1 MSEKESAKRGYMNK
15 EEIRRHMAHLSH
27 PLAKVKY
34 LEKVLKKE
42 KNLSKRT
49 LKNVKSTWYDLYMEI
64 ASSER
69 NHAKNVESADHFAE
83 AYHAYRKAGNIFEN
97 LGNHY
102 ENEDQAVCRLNA
114 YTGAIG
120 SFIDANNAYK
130 KHYRGLSNQRL
141 LDNIRELEEK
151 REIERNIWIPKRIS
165 VTTSIIGI
173 VSGIF
178 FLSPNLTGN
187 VVGNLNQTS
196 TNFIGGGF
204 LILGLV
210 AGFFWFKKSGKKD
223 SKPVKRKLRKKR

>member
-1 MSEKESAKRGYMNK
+1 MASAVNY
-15 EEIRRHMAHLSH
+15 
-27 PLAKVKY
+27 
-34 LEKVLKKE
+34 
-42 KNLSKRT
+42 
-49 LKNVKSTWYDLYMEI
+49 
-64 ASSER
+64 
-69 NHAKNVESADHFAE
+69 
-83 AYHAYRKAGNIFEN
+83 
-97 LGNHY
+97 
-102 ENEDQAVCRLNA
+102 
-114 YTGAIG
+114 
-120 SFIDANNAYK
+120 
-130 KHYRGLSNQRL
+130 
-141 LDNIRELEEK
+141 EEK
-151 REIERNIWIPKRIS
+151 TEIERNIWIPKRIS